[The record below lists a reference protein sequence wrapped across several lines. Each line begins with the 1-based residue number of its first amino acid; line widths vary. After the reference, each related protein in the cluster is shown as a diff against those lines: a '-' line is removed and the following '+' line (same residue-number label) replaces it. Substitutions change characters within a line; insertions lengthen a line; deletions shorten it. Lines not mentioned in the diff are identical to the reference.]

1 MKIEELV
8 SAIEKRISELESVIE
23 DAKDELHFER
33 ECLSRISK
41 LDVGNQP
48 SIQLSDAQK
57 FELAKRCVSPQKSD
71 VERDQIVRL
80 VLKYLDSDD
89 AKIRDILVS
98 QRLYKK
104 NSSLSNVRC
113 IAKIRKVYEGK

>member
-1 MKIEELV
+1 MKIEQLV
-8 SAIEKRISELESVIE
+8 SAIEKRISVLESDIKNAE
-23 DAKDELHFER
+23 QELSFEK
-33 ECLSRISK
+33 ECLNRVRK
-41 LDVGNQP
+41 LDTGSQP
-48 SIQLSDAQK
+48 IVQLSDAEK
-57 FELAKRCVSPQKSD
+57 FELAKRCVSQQKSD
-71 VERDQIVRL
+71 VEKEQIVRL
-80 VLKYLDSDD
+80 VLKNLDSDD